1 MTKNELSG
9 AVFSTLFVSGDAI
22 DVAAFA
28 KYFDMDIDALDIML
42 QEIIEDGARREDGVL
57 LVRVGDKVQLCT
69 NQKYGDVVK
78 ELLAPEER
86 TSLSA
91 AVMETLSIIA
101 YKQPVTRAE
110 IDEIRGVRSNYAVAT
125 LKEKGLIQVIGRKDA
140 LGRPALLATTDEFLR
155 HFGISS
161 LEELPKI
168 DFEALEEQQDETE
181 ESSLTT

>member
-9 AVFSTLFVSGDAI
+9 AIFATLFVSGDAI
-22 DVAAFA
+22 DLSAFAAF
-28 KYFDMDIDALDIML
+28 FDMDIDEVDIMV
-42 QEIIEDGARREDGVL
+42 QEIMEDCARREDGIL
-57 LVRVGDKVQLCT
+57 LVRIGDKVQLCT

-110 IDEIRGVRSNYAVAT
+110 IDEVRGVRSNYAVST
-125 LKEKGLIQVIGRKDA
+125 LTEKGLIRVIGRKDA
-140 LGRPALLATTDEFLR
+140 LGRPALLGTTDEFLR
-155 HFGISS
+155 HFGIAS

-168 DFEALEEQQDETE
+168 DFEALETDKDESVE
-181 ESSLTT
+181 NSLTT